1 MPKKPYRKED
11 NFFFFFTSLNQWYS
25 TFNSWRA
32 TSLLN
37 GVVEHHKN
45 QVSTVWFL
53 FSIMTLQCVMMLP
66 HHHHILIHH
75 DITHQHPLS
84 QQHSVFN
91 PFWLLGRSEV
101 EGWKGQKGKFFPIL
115 PHGCWVG
122 GDLYS
127 YLWGDPSSSF
137 SFPLWE
143 GELQRLPH
151 CWSICSVLP
160 ALPDRVERRS
170 DAYIARA
177 ACRAMKSH
185 IRL

>member
-1 MPKKPYRKED
+1 MPPHID
-11 NFFFFFTSLNQWYS
+11 TSRHDTSASSLPAAFCLQ
-25 TFNSWRA
+25 
-32 TSLLN
+32 SLLAARREW
-37 GVVEHHKN
+37 G
-45 QVSTVWFL
+45 
-53 FSIMTLQCVMMLP
+53 
-66 HHHHILIHH
+66 
-75 DITHQHPLS
+75 
-84 QQHSVFN
+84 
-91 PFWLLGRSEV
+91 G
-101 EGWKGQKGKFFPIL
+101 GWKGQKGKFFPIL
-115 PHGCWVG
+115 PHSCWVG